1 MSLTDYEK
9 YHLYDYVY
17 TRVYYRGRCK
27 HNNSGT
33 VRFYPNTD
41 SGFNLHVKQS
51 NSNDFICDS
60 SDNSKLI
67 FKKKGLY
74 VISFIDSHK
83 ASGSFTLKVEKSN
96 NTHDEVEYNET
107 DNKWLPFSYTT
118 IMEADVDTTL
128 KISADN
134 GAQFDGLIYSS
145 INIYKI
151 AN

>member
-17 TRVYYRGRCK
+17 TRVFYRGHCK

-41 SGFNLHVKQS
+41 AGFSANITQS
-51 NSNDFICDS
+51 DSNDFICDS

-83 ASGSFTLKVEKSN
+83 ASRSFTLKVEKSN
-96 NTHDEVEYNET
+96 NTHDEVQYNT
-107 DNKWLPFSYTT
+107 TVNKWLPFPYTT
-118 IMEADVDTTL
+118 IMESDVDTTL
-128 KISADN
+128 KISANN
-134 GAQFDGLIYSS
+134 GTQFDGLIYSS
-145 INIYKI
+145 ISIYKI